1 MTLDSSSYAAASS
14 VPEKNAEKE
23 TMSSALLVTT
33 GAVTATATA
42 VALTAVWIIEKK
54 DWDMKGGEPVRHT
67 GPGQDEHFN
76 FSELTD
82 R

>member
-23 TMSSALLVTT
+23 TMSPALLVTT
-33 GAVTATATA
+33 EAVTAAANA

-54 DWDMKGGEPVRHT
+54 KKD
-67 GPGQDEHFN
+67 
-76 FSELTD
+76 
-82 R
+82 